1 MLIALGVV
9 GLLLATL
16 GAPASAKNVDA
27 QGLCERRNGS
37 FIDLD
42 GLAYVCLL
50 PTAATK
56 GEIRQAGRLCTERNG
71 VLYVAVGNA
80 AYACVLPGGGPLLNA
95 YVEFGDDGG
104 LVTGPDGLRLFPVI
118 IGAGGGTTTTTLLG
132 TTTTVAGSINCVVSA
147 GVQ

>member
-1 MLIALGVV
+1 MNQDHHQEIRQATVATGEGARGLPALRRRLLIALGVV

-80 AYACVLPGGGPLLNA
+80 AYACVLPGG
-95 YVEFGDDGG
+95 
-104 LVTGPDGLRLFPVI
+104 
-118 IGAGGGTTTTTLLG
+118 
-132 TTTTVAGSINCVVSA
+132 
-147 GVQ
+147 